1 MASIACWLVS
11 SLERVFPT
19 TRARTQQRLEV
30 VAARGE
36 TISFQVAVANLH
48 TQEATVGL
56 ALEPPAGVSAR
67 VRRVGFVPMR
77 HFNTQTEED
86 ELDGCGFIPGYVP
99 DPLWPSSETMI
110 GPFETGAFWV
120 NLTVAQDNAPGT
132 LEVPIQVLAGDEA
145 IPLQLNVLVGELVLQ
160 PRRGFP
166 VTHWFY
172 ADALCDWYGV
182 EPFDER
188 FWKVVQPYMRDL
200 VEHHSNSQYV
210 PIFTPPTDGVK
221 RPTQLLGVM
230 MTRNG
235 KYAFDFNAVR
245 RWVRLA
251 QRSGATFF
259 EWTHL
264 FTQWGAKNALR
275 IYRSNADDQSLFWPP
290 ETEATSETYRT
301 FLSQFLPAFYDF
313 LQSEDL
319 LEDSLFHLSDEPD
332 GEEHLANYRKARA
345 MLREL
350 APWMRVADALSDIRY
365 GREGLTDIPIPSINT
380 ANEYSKEG
388 IPAWTY
394 YCCGPRGRYLNRF
407 MDTPLPKIRMN
418 GWLFYALGAEG
429 FLHWGYNYWF
439 KSQTRTLIDPFT
451 EQAGA
456 AWPGLAYGDTFVV
469 YPGPDGPLDSIRWE
483 VFAESLQDYALLQ
496 SAGVQRGDPR
506 LAALRDYNDFPK
518 NAAWINQLRAEL
530 IGIRR

>member
-1 MASIACWLVS
+1 MS
-11 SLERVFPT
+11 SPLRCGIIGCGVIGPAHAESY
-19 TRARTQQRLEV
+19 QR
-30 VAARGE
+30 
-36 TISFQVAVANLH
+36 ISGVQVAWA
-48 TQEATVGL
+48 
-56 ALEPPAGVSAR
+56 
-67 VRRVGFVPMR
+67 
-77 HFNTQTEED
+77 
-86 ELDGCGFIPGYVP
+86 C
-99 DPLWPSSETMI
+99 
-110 GPFETGAFWV
+110 
-120 NLTVAQDNAPGT
+120 
-132 LEVPIQVLAGDEA
+132 
-145 IPLQLNVLVGELVLQ
+145 
-160 PRRGFP
+160 
-166 VTHWFY
+166 
-172 ADALCDWYGV
+172 
-182 EPFDER
+182 
-188 FWKVVQPYMRDL
+188 DL
-200 VEHHSNSQYV
+200 VES
-210 PIFTPPTDGVK
+210 
-221 RPTQLLGVM
+221 
-230 MTRNG
+230 
-235 KYAFDFNAVR
+235 
-245 RWVRLA
+245 
-251 QRSGATFF
+251 
-259 EWTHL
+259 
-264 FTQWGAKNALR
+264 
-275 IYRSNADDQSLFWPP
+275 
-290 ETEATSETYRT
+290 
-301 FLSQFLPAFYDF
+301 
-313 LQSEDL
+313 
-319 LEDSLFHLSDEPD
+319 
-332 GEEHLANYRKARA
+332 KARA